1 MPSRS
6 KSNPP
11 SIPAK
16 THAEEVAQSILRW
29 VALGITIGIG
39 SLQAAYRGLPEPPDA
54 EAMGEGTIPES
65 LTFSLRGSIE
75 CAIADHLYP
84 AQQVLEEAAGESP
97 ENLIREW
104 QDRQESRP

>member
-1 MPSRS
+1 MPDRP
-6 KSNPP
+6 K

-16 THAEEVAQSILRW
+16 THAEEVAQTILRW
-29 VALGITIGIG
+29 VALGIAVAVG
-39 SLQAAYRGLPEPPDA
+39 SLQAAYNGLPEPSDA

-75 CAIADHLYP
+75 CVLADHLSP
-84 AQQVLEEAAGESP
+84 AQRVLEEAAAETP

-104 QDRQESRP
+104 QARQESRP